1 MDLKVFKYYF
11 LHFTDGETK
20 VGNDISS
27 YSKSISGRAEAKS
40 HCVPYEKNPE
50 VHNQHTGILL
60 KFQKK
65 YFLPPI
71 YFSL

>member
-40 HCVPYEKNPE
+40 HCVPYKKNPR
-50 VHNQHTGILL
+50 
-60 KFQKK
+60 
-65 YFLPPI
+65 
-71 YFSL
+71 